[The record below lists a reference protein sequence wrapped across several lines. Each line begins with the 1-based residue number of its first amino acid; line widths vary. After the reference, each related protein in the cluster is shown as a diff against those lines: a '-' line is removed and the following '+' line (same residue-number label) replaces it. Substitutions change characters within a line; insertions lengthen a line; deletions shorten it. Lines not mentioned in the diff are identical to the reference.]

1 MKRIFVVLTCW
12 RFILHWMYYKFS
24 VNKSVIEDD
33 LIRNIIQF
41 LHKDKTS
48 FLNFCEL
55 MTFYVMVRNIFYAR
69 VAYHHHFY
77 AKFLSLL
84 ARPLPLLDISSTAE
98 IGGGLIVQH
107 GYATIIAPR
116 KIGKDCWINQG
127 VTIGYTNDND
137 CPTLGDNVTVY
148 AGAKILGNITIHDN
162 VRIGAGSVVVEDVP
176 EYSTVIGVPGRIVHQ
191 KFRNSD
197 GVLMH
202 NRIPD
207 PIKCEINRLKYEVQE
222 LKEKIDSENN

>member
-84 ARPLPLLDISSTAE
+84 DRPLPLLDISSTAE

-148 AGAKILGNITIHDN
+148 AGAKILGDIRVGNN
-162 VRIGAGSVVVEDVP
+162 VIVAANAVVVKDVEDNCVVGGVP
-176 EYSTVIGVPGRIVHQ
+176 ATVI
-191 KFRNSD
+191 KK
-197 GVLMH
+197 M
-202 NRIPD
+202 
-207 PIKCEINRLKYEVQE
+207 
-222 LKEKIDSENN
+222 